1 MHIAPAASLGRFVRP
16 LVAFLAA
23 FALMFVPLAAHAEDI
38 NGTPGDDPSISGTN
52 NNDNINGG
60 SGSDTINGRGGAD
73 TIDGDG
79 DNVASGVF
87 AVATR
92 DGESDNDNIDG
103 GAGHDVINGDGDNVA
118 EGTSSTAVYSAGDD
132 IINGGAGNDTING
145 DGNNSANGVDVQ
157 ATLNGGDDI
166 INGGA
171 GNDTIHGDGT
181 NTASG
186 IATATLNGGSDFING
201 DAGDDTIFGDGGDD
215 GLYGGTGTDTLY
227 GGAGFDFLCGS
238 DVDRQDDGV
247 VDILTGGVDPDLACP
262 IDDEATVTSGAETV
276 LALAANDDKLT
287 DENEEESAVYYL
299 LEFVPAGISAVI
311 HAITGALT
319 FTATQSGVI
328 QYSVNRGTLEE
339 QGFRMGSFAEVFI
352 TVLQEEDPDD
362 DDENSDDEDSD
373 DEDSDENEDS
383 DSDSDGAAVLP
394 DTGAADNL
402 QLIGGTG
409 IALTILG
416 IFTLVANPRRRPGAH
431 RA

>member
-16 LVAFLAA
+16 LVALLAA
-23 FALMFVPLAAHAEDI
+23 FALMLVPLAAHAEDI
-38 NGTPGDDPSISGTN
+38 DGTAGDDPNISGTN

-60 SGSDTINGRGGAD
+60 SGSDTIAGRGGAD

-79 DNVASGVF
+79 DNVASGVI

-92 DGESDNDNIDG
+92 DGETDNDNIDG
-103 GAGHDVINGDGDNVA
+103 GAGHDVIDGDGDNVA
-118 EGTSSTAVYSAGDD
+118 EGTSSTAVYNAGDD
-132 IINGGAGNDTING
+132 TINGGAGNDTING

-201 DAGDDTIFGDGGDD
+201 DAGDDTIFGDGGGD

-227 GGAGFDFLCGS
+227 GGTGFDFLCGS
-238 DVDRQDDGV
+238 DTDNQDDGV
-247 VDILTGGVDPDLACP
+247 LDTLTGGPDPDLACA
-262 IDDEATVTSGAETV
+262 IDDEATVSSGVETLLQ
-276 LALAANDDKLT
+276 LAGNDDELT
-287 DENEEESAVYYL
+287 DEADETSSVYYEL
-299 LEFVPAGISAVI
+299 GSVPVGITVI
-311 HAITGALT
+311 FFDTVTGALT
-319 FTATQSGVI
+319 FTATQSGVVE
-328 QYSVNRGTLEE
+328 YSVVRGVVEVD
-339 QGFRMGSFAEVFI
+339 GFRMSNLAQVLI
-352 TVLQEEDPDD
+352 TVLQEENPDGD
-362 DDENSDDEDSD
+362 DDEHSEDDEDSGDEGSGD
-373 DEDSDENEDS
+373 DKASDND
-383 DSDSDGAAVLP
+383 DAVLP

-416 IFTLVANPRRRPGAH
+416 MFTLIGTPRRRPGETST
-431 RA
+431 